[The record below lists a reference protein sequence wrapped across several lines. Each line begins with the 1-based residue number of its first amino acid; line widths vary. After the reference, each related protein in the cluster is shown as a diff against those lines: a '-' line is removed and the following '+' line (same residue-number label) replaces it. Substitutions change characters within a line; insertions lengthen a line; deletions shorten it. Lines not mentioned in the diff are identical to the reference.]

1 MVSNIGS
8 QTVLALSCR
17 DADECAVRPRRDA
30 MGAAIGCGDQEFGG
44 KLTGG
49 RDAADPVAGK
59 IGEPQRAVRPG
70 RDV

>member
-1 MVSNIGS
+1 
-8 QTVLALSCR
+8 
-17 DADECAVRPRRDA
+17 

-49 RDAADPVAGK
+49 RDAADPAAGK